1 MWYYLTIELILIL
14 MGEGKMPAYLAF
26 KEMWRNRGRYLL
38 FSMVIALITTL
49 VLFIAALAEGLG
61 NGNREYIQKLNADL
75 IVYKKSADLFISASK
90 IDRANLANIQRVQG
104 VKQAGPLNFATASI
118 VYADGRQ
125 PLNVSLI
132 GVEPGK
138 PGEPPVVQGREL
150 RNRRGKEVILEKSAA
165 LRTGLKMGDRFT
177 IRAIQGTKEEFY
189 TLEVVGISDGRQ
201 YSLLSSIFVPFLTF
215 DEIKPKP
222 VVDNGE
228 SELASNVVAIQL
240 EKPEDWKAMA
250 ARIES
255 QVSDVKVVDR
265 KTAYENTPGYSAQ
278 QGTLNSQ
285 QFFTLLIGVL
295 VMGGFFQIQTLQK
308 VPQIGM
314 LKAIGTRNH
323 DIAVASVL
331 QIMTVTAL
339 GVAIGTVMTYGLTL
353 TFPPTV
359 PIVLTGSAAAVGIG
373 SLLLIGPLGGMVSVR
388 HALKVEPLM
397 ALGLGA

>member
-1 MWYYLTIELILIL
+1 
-14 MGEGKMPAYLAF
+14 
-26 KEMWRNRGRYLL
+26 
-38 FSMVIALITTL
+38 MVIALITTL

-61 NGNREYIQKLNADL
+61 NGNREYISKLDADL
-75 IVYKKSADLFISASK
+75 IVYKQESDLFISASR
-90 IDRANLANIQRVQG
+90 IDRAKLAEVRRIDG
-104 VKQAGPLNFATASI
+104 VKQVGPLSFATAAI
-118 VYADGRQ
+118 VFEDGRE

-132 GVEPGK
+132 GVEPGQ

-165 LRTGLKMGDRFT
+165 LRTGLKVGDRFT
-177 IRAIQGTKEEFY
+177 IRSIQGTKEEFY
-189 TLEVVGISDGRQ
+189 TLDVVGISDGRQ
-201 YSLLSSIFVPFLTF
+201 YSLLSAIFVPFLTF

-222 VVDNGE
+222 IVDNGKG
-228 SELASNVVAIQL
+228 ELATNVLALQL
-240 EKPEDWKAMA
+240 ENPQDWKAMA

-255 QVSDVKVVDR
+255 SVSDVRVVDR

-314 LKAIGTRNH
+314 LKAIGTRNQ
-323 DIAVASVL
+323 DVAIASVL
-331 QIMTVTAL
+331 QIMAVTAM
-339 GVAIGTVMTYGLTL
+339 GVAMGSIITYGLTL

-359 PIVLTGSAAAVGIG
+359 PIVLTGSAVALGVG
-373 SLLLIGPLGGMVSVR
+373 SLLLIGPLGGLVSIR
-388 HALKVEPLM
+388 YALKVEPLA
-397 ALGLGA
+397 ALGLG